1 MPRDDIRKKNI
12 IVLGG
17 TGFIGINLLNHLVKD
32 RNVNLQWVKRTGSHD
47 PDIFALPE
55 PNIVEDFENV
65 DISWLGQADV
75 IIDLV
80 SQGRGRST
88 QHRDINKRI
97 RPHLRII
104 DGLLNYRS
112 KTHYI
117 YLSSGGA
124 IYGKTALSSLN
135 EQSPCNPQTEY
146 GLEKMIIETSLLSAS
161 QNSIDVSILRISNAY
176 GHGQTMKPG
185 FGVIPTMISALKN
198 GSAFTVLGTGEMQRD
213 YVNVIDV
220 QRAIAAAIQTK
231 GAGIVNIATGHGTSI
246 NQLIAMVEKLSGRQL
261 NKISVE
267 ADRTDPDFARLDVS
281 RAKNVLQWQPTIR
294 LEDGISRIL
303 QDAGLMSPI
312 EYVSFPTTLN
322 QDALPPAG
330 TGAT

>member
-1 MPRDDIRKKNI
+1 MPRDEGTKKSV

-17 TGFIGINLLNHLVKD
+17 TGFIGIKLLNQLVLD
-32 RNVNLQWVKRTGSHD
+32 QGVNLHWIKRKKSCS
-47 PDIFALPE
+47 PDIPGLPE
-55 PNIVEDFENV
+55 PHIVEDFENI
-65 DISWLGQADV
+65 DLSWLSQADV

-80 SQGRGRST
+80 SQGRARAT

-104 DGLLNYRS
+104 DGLLNNRS
-112 KTHYI
+112 HIHYI

-124 IYGKTALSSLN
+124 IYGNTALTSLN

-146 GLEKMIIETSLLSAS
+146 GLEKMIVETSLLSAA
-161 QNSIDVSILRISNAY
+161 QNCLDVSILRISNAY
-176 GHGQTMKPG
+176 GQGQTIKPG

-198 GSAFTVLGTGEMQRD
+198 GSAFTVLGNGEMQRD

-220 QRAIAAAIQTK
+220 QRAITAAVRAK

-246 NQLIAMVEKLSGRQL
+246 NQLIAMVETLSGREL

-267 ADRTDPDFARLDVS
+267 ADVSDPDFARLDIS

-294 LEDGISRIL
+294 LEDGLSEIL
-303 QDAGLMSPI
+303 QDAGLMSRINYSELPH
-312 EYVSFPTTLN
+312 TMN
-322 QDALPPAG
+322 RDAFPPAG
-330 TGAT
+330 TGAA